1 VPDYAIKMGHSYRV
15 SAVPGLTLTGDIV
28 HEGPRS
34 VDAANDVRIP
44 AWTRLDAGASLA
56 HNCGQ
61 HAVTWRVGITNLL
74 DTRAW
79 VESPTQFDHIYLFP
93 MSERAFNVSMQIS
106 F

>member
-1 VPDYAIKMGHSYRV
+1 
-15 SAVPGLTLTGDIV
+15 
-28 HEGPRS
+28 
-34 VDAANDVRIP
+34 VRIP

-56 HNCGQ
+56 QNWGQ

-93 MSERAFNVSMQIS
+93 MAERAFNVSMQIS